1 MKTHH
6 YLEQALELAKI
17 RRGFCAPNPSVGA
30 VVVKDNQ
37 TIATGYHFAA
47 GHPHAEVEA
56 LNKINDVAKDA
67 TLYVTLEP
75 CCHREKKTPPCTDLI
90 IERGIKKVIY
100 AFRDPN
106 PFVAG
111 LGEKTLRDAG
121 IECMQIALPEIDA
134 FYQSYQYWWQTKKP
148 FITAKLAISL
158 DGKIAGANG
167 ERISITGAAA
177 QQFTHQQ
184 RKQADAILTTAKTI
198 HADNPLLNVRLDNS
212 EYKKPIYILDS
223 ELNIPLDAKIFSTA
237 KNITIFHK
245 KNISSKKINAR
256 LIAVDHDDSNL
267 NLTEIIGIIGGDGI
281 HDLWIE
287 AGGNCFSAFTQKHLL
302 HHAFIYVAPKTLGT
316 NAQPAFSTKQNL
328 FKEVKKTSWQSL
340 GDDVACEMWW

>member
-1 MKTHH
+1 MKTNH

-37 TIATGYHFAA
+37 IIATGYHFAA

-56 LNKINDVAKDA
+56 LNKIGDTAKGT

-90 IERGIKKVIY
+90 IQRGIKKVIY

-106 PFVAG
+106 PSVAG
-111 LGEKTLRDAG
+111 LGEKTLCDAG
-121 IECMQIALPEIDA
+121 IECTQIALPEIDA

-158 DGKIAGANG
+158 DGKIAGTNG
-167 ERISITGAAA
+167 ERINITGTAA

-198 HADNPLLNVRLDNS
+198 HADNPLLNVRLDNT

-237 KNITIFHK
+237 ENITIFHK
-245 KNISSKKINAR
+245 KNISPKKINAR

-267 NLTEIIGIIGGDGI
+267 NLTEIIGIIGRDGI

-287 AGGNCFSAFTQKHLL
+287 AGGNCFSAFVQEHLL
-302 HHAFIYVAPKTLGT
+302 QHAFIYVAPKALGM
-316 NAQPAFSTKQNL
+316 NALPAFNTTQNV
-328 FKEVKKTSWQSL
+328 FEAVKKTSWQSL